1 MTEKWVQGEVVSV
14 KHWTESLYSIKISAP
29 KVKFIAGQYAKI
41 SLIIDNKEVERPYSF
56 VNSPNEPILEIY
68 SVSVPNGPLS
78 TALQKL
84 KKGDLLNI
92 NQNGNGFLILNE
104 IPKVKNIWM
113 LATGTG
119 IGPYLSILKTEDSW
133 KNFEKVILVHAVRYN
148 KELTYKE
155 TIKNLEEKYGKRF
168 IYITFVSREKTEN
181 SLDGR
186 IPQSINNGLLEK
198 KANIKM
204 LPSNTHI
211 MLCGNPEMLKDTTI
225 ELKKIGLK
233 KHRRSSPGH
242 ITTENYW

>member
-14 KHWTESLYSIKISAP
+14 KHWTESLYSIKIRAP
-29 KVKFIAGQYAKI
+29 KVKFIAGQYTKI
-41 SLIIDNKEVERPYSF
+41 SLNIDNKEVARPYSF
-56 VNSPNEPILEIY
+56 VNSPNEPFLEIY

-92 NQNGNGFLILNE
+92 NQNVNGFLILNE

-181 SLDGR
+181 SLNGR
-186 IPQSINNGLLEK
+186 IPQSINSGLLEK

-204 LPSNTHI
+204 VPSNTHI

-233 KHRRSSPGH
+233 KHRRNSPGH